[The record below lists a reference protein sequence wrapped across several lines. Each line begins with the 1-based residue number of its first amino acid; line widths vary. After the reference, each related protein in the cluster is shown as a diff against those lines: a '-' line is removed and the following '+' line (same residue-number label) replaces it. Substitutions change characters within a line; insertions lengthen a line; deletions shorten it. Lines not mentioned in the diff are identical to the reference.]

1 MGNGEWWRWKFSLTN
16 ECSELDVALEMAMYC
31 IAIVVE
37 PHQEFEA
44 SSWPAHVQAGWG
56 PDRICKLLGCDT
68 ELNESVTGLYCPL
81 LKKGLYTPSK

>member
-1 MGNGEWWRWKFSLTN
+1 MGNGEGWRRKFSLSH
-16 ECSELDVALEMAMYC
+16 ECGELSRMCGNVLHA
-31 IAIVVE
+31 IAVE

-56 PDRICKLLGCDT
+56 PDRTCELLGCDT

-81 LKKGLYTPSK
+81 LKKGLYTPSQ